1 MSLVRTREHAL
12 WLEPNS
18 SGLQLLI
25 RLCHAESRNLGW
37 VTAALPTGLQLNGQ
51 PMANVQL
58 LAPHSNTRAARVLKA
73 QLSGETVVLK
83 TSSVIEIEVSVPT
96 EQKTQI
102 LT

>member
-1 MSLVRTREHAL
+1 MRLVRTSEHAL

-37 VTAALPTGLQLNGQ
+37 VTAALPTGLQLHGQ
-51 PMANVQL
+51 PMAHVQI
-58 LAPHSNTRAARVLKA
+58 LAPHRNMSAARVLKA

-83 TSSVIEIEVSVPT
+83 TSSTIEIEVSVSL

-102 LT
+102 LV